1 MLCGVDYPVKPDNDR
16 ERECGGNDRRK
27 IMLDNDRGRNG
38 WIMTIIKSAG

>member
-1 MLCGVDYPVKPDNDR
+1 MMLCGVDYPVKP
-16 ERECGGNDRRK
+16 GNDRRK

>member
-1 MLCGVDYPVKPDNDR
+1 MPD
-16 ERECGGNDRRK
+16 NDRRK